1 MTNCRQSG
9 RFKDWKIKPEDGCRD
24 TDVPWRTPSNVNALQ
39 WLKQLLL
46 KSFSLV
52 FMPLL
57 HFSSKWLTLCLWLRC
72 AAPVSAQF
80 QGRASNTQEPSPSK
94 TASASSGGWG
104 GIFCGWRLGDK
115 RFNMSEPRCT
125 MGEQTQ
131 WDLQIHSGD
140 GVLPGMC
147 SGWPSNLSSVSF

>member
-39 WLKQLLL
+39 RLKQLLL

-57 HFSSKWLTLCLWLRC
+57 HFSSKRLTLCLWLRC
-72 AAPVSAQF
+72 AVSVSAQF
-80 QGRASNTQEPSPSK
+80 QGRASDKREPSPSK

-104 GIFCGWRLGDK
+104 CALASGRQTVQYIGAEMYHGKANSETYRFTAVMVFCLVCVQEDSIK
-115 RFNMSEPRCT
+115 S
-125 MGEQTQ
+125 
-131 WDLQIHSGD
+131 
-140 GVLPGMC
+140 
-147 SGWPSNLSSVSF
+147 